1 MPSLFLTEYIKS
13 NMFIQDLREEL
24 ADRDVN
30 FDLIVSDINYGDCPI
45 LCINPDNKPDN
56 VSLIDA
62 WKDAISV
69 SKHPLIVL
77 NELNLSFLEP
87 IFELLNE
94 KKYATIV
101 NIHAGLWSY
110 GKKSAPEA
118 NDLDDYICNL
128 NFHCFEPIDLEN
140 MRNIFKQNN
149 RQYIRL
155 LHKEMPDAIFDVD
168 ELGIID
174 ASMLENLDSIS
185 LKTYGFAGNDWII
198 LATGSLF
205 ATAIQT
211 WEIIQSHNK
220 QVSIFVLQ
228 KLNADWS
235 EEMIKNIKNS
245 KKLFILVDHEN
256 SKELKKW
263 VENGLKNY
271 QLTGIELNIIC
282 PKYGKLTTIMNEYQ
296 EEQSDF
302 DPEKLSQRII
312 SKL

>member
-13 NMFIQDLREEL
+13 NMFIQDLRDEL

-30 FDLIVSDINYGDCPI
+30 FDLIVSDLNYNDCPI
-45 LCINPDNKPDN
+45 LSINPDNKPDN

-69 SKHPLIVL
+69 SKHPLIIL

-87 IFELLNE
+87 ILPVLND
-94 KKYATIV
+94 KNYATII

-110 GKKSAPEA
+110 GKKISPEI
-118 NDLDDYICNL
+118 NDLDYICNL
-128 NFHCFEPIDLEN
+128 DFNSFEPIDLEN
-140 MRNIFKQNN
+140 MWNILKQNG

-185 LKTYGFAGNDWII
+185 LKTYGFAWNDWVI

-211 WEIIQSHNK
+211 WEIIQSNNK
-220 QVSIFVLQ
+220 QVSIFILQ
-228 KLNADWS
+228 KLNAQRN
-235 EEMIKNIKNS
+235 EETLDNIRNS
-245 KKLFILVDHEN
+245 QKLFILVDHKN
-256 SKELKKW
+256 TD
-263 VENGLKNY
+263 GLGNRIEKRMKNLN
-271 QLTGIELNIIC
+271 LTDIQLNIIS
-282 PKYGKLTTIMNEYQ
+282 PKYENLTTIMNEYQ

>member
-1 MPSLFLTEYIKS
+1 MPSLFLTEYVKS
-13 NMFIQDLREEL
+13 NMFIQDLRDEV

-30 FDLIVSDINYGDCPI
+30 FDLIISDINYWDCPI
-45 LCINPDNKPDN
+45 LTINPDNKPEN

-62 WKDAISV
+62 RKDAISV
-69 SKHPLIVL
+69 SKHPLIIL

-87 IFELLNE
+87 IFEILN
-94 KKYATIV
+94 KKNYTTII
-101 NIHAGLWSY
+101 NIHAWLWSY
-110 GKKSAPEA
+110 GKKISPET
-118 NDLDDYICNL
+118 NDLDDYISKL
-128 NFHCFEPIDLEN
+128 NFHSFEPIDLEN
-140 MRNIFKQNN
+140 MQNIFKKNE

-168 ELGIID
+168 ELWIID

-185 LKTYGFAGNDWII
+185 LKTYGFAGNDWVI

-211 WEIIQSHNK
+211 WEIIQNHNK

-228 KLNADWS
+228 KLNADWND
-235 EEMIKNIKNS
+235 EIIENIRNS
-245 KKLFILVDHEN
+245 KKLFILVDHSN
-256 SKELKKW
+256 SEGLRNW

-271 QLTGIELNIIC
+271 QLTDIELNIIC
-282 PKYGKLTTIMNEYQ
+282 PKYEKLTTILNEYQ

-302 DPEKLSQRII
+302 NPEKLAERII